1 MGVKTIIVLMMGIN
15 VLISLMA
22 IVVVGHLKSF
32 IDPAIDVVIHFS
44 DSKWAS

>member
-1 MGVKTIIVLMMGIN
+1 
-15 VLISLMA
+15 MA
-22 IVVVGHLKSF
+22 IFVVEHLQSL